1 MTTPTAADQPI
12 AVVGLA
18 CRLPG
23 ADTLDQLWDTVV
35 SGRTTF
41 ERVSDDE
48 AAVWGWSAPLR
59 GRPDFVP
66 VRSTMSDIDL
76 FAAEHFG
83 VSPRDAVLMD
93 PQQRVFVETVSAAL
107 DDAGIGLPTT
117 LRVGVFSSCTASSY
131 LVGPL
136 ADAGLWH
143 SHDLSYSAL
152 LGCDKDFLS
161 SRVSYLLGF
170 RGPSVVVQTACSSS
184 LVAVHAARRSLQLGE
199 CDVAVVGGASISL
212 PSMGGYL
219 APAESIFSKDGD
231 CRPFDAASAGTLK
244 ANGVAVAVLAPV
256 DQSEPDRVYAVVTG
270 SAVNNDGADRAGY
283 SAPGLSGQV
292 DVVARAHA
300 EAKDAGGGPLR
311 YVEMHGTGTRLGDP
325 IEVLGLNQGLD
336 QVQQPGVR
344 DQPVAIGALKGT
356 MGHLDA
362 AAGIG
367 GLLKA
372 CLVVRHGTIPPMPGF
387 TSPNPLL
394 EPGRLTVPTGPGPV
408 SGPLS
413 VAVSSFG
420 MGGTNAH
427 VVLAGEVT
435 AEPSPRP
442 PSRRLVRTRCWPA
455 STAPQAGTGGRGGT
469 VEPSSD
475 GAGAVTGPAPFT
487 VERVLEA
494 VREVFLDPTI
504 DADDDFFEAGADSLA
519 VLGLLSELET
529 AGVRLDFTEIQQAP
543 TARGLAQ
550 YLLER
555 YADQPDLAGQPCA
568 AASTSAAA
576 PGPAPATRSV
586 APGVIPVRLSE
597 GSPQV
602 FLMHPA
608 GGTTVCY
615 VDLARRLEP
624 CGVLGLNF
632 PWASV
637 GRDLSLRDLAR
648 TYLAAVRA
656 EQPTGPY
663 WLGGWS
669 FGGNLAAEMVLQLAD
684 DGVTDVGLVMVDSHP
699 PHAYINGRC
708 TEEDYLRSF
717 PRLLRQLFP
726 GLRFRSS
733 PDEASSSRE
742 ILDLVVWPQGAPQ
755 AVDQMEKFYAI
766 WVDNHRALKG
776 WLPDR
781 SVRCP
786 TLVVEASEPEDPEVL
801 RRLGIAQTSVHEWE
815 RYLTQEPRYAVAPGD
830 HYSVISSPAAV
841 EIIAQA
847 VLGFVQDL
855 A

>member
-1 MTTPTAADQPI
+1 MTADQRI

-23 ADTLDQLWDTVV
+23 ADAPDQLWDTVV

-41 ERVSDDE
+41 EQVSE
-48 AAVWGWSAPLR
+48 EEVAAWGWTVPLR

-76 FAAEHFG
+76 FDAEHFG

-93 PQQRVFVETVSAAL
+93 PQQRVFLETVSAAL
-107 DDAGIGLPTT
+107 DDAGVGLPTA

-131 LVGPL
+131 LAGPL
-136 ADAGLWH
+136 AAAGLWH
-143 SHDLSYSAL
+143 SHDLNYSAL

-161 SRVSYLLGF
+161 SRVSYLLGL

-184 LVAVHAARRSLQLGE
+184 LVAVHLARLSLQRGE

-219 APAESIFSKDGD
+219 APAESIFSKNGD
-231 CRPFDAASAGTLK
+231 CRPFDTAAAGTVK
-244 ANGVAVAVLAPV
+244 ANGVAVAVLAPA
-256 DQSEPDRVYAVVTG
+256 DQSEPDRVYAVITG

-283 SAPGLSGQV
+283 SAPGLPGQV

-311 YVEMHGTGTRLGDP
+311 YVETHGTGTRLGDP

-336 QVQQPGVR
+336 QVQPRAER

-367 GLLKA
+367 GFLKA
-372 CLVVRHGTIPPMPGF
+372 CLVVRNGTIPPMAGF
-387 TSPNPLL
+387 TSPSPLL
-394 EPGRLTVPTGPGPV
+394 ELGRLTVPTSPDPV

-427 VVLAGEVT
+427 VVLAGEAL
-435 AEPSPRP
+435 AEPGLRP
-442 PSRRLVRTRCWPA
+442 PVRRLVRTRHWPA
-455 STAPQAGTGGRGGT
+455 SRTGLDDQAGT
-469 VEPSSD
+469 VEPGST
-475 GAGAVTGPAPFT
+475 GAGDGPAAFT
-487 VERVLEA
+487 VERVLET

-529 AGVRLDFTEIQQAP
+529 AGVQLDFTEVQQAP

-550 YLLER
+550 YVSER
-555 YADQPDLAGQPCA
+555 HADRPDPAGQPA
-568 AASTSAAA
+568 EVPAASTTAGSKRAAR
-576 PGPAPATRSV
+576 PV
-586 APGVIPVRLSE
+586 APGVTPVRLSE

-632 PWASV
+632 PWAAV

-656 EQPTGPY
+656 EQPTGPH

-699 PHAYINGRC
+699 PHAYITGRC
-708 TEEDYLRSF
+708 TDEDYLRSF
-717 PRLLRQLFP
+717 PALLRQLFP
-726 GLRFRSS
+726 GVRFRSS
-733 PDEASSSRE
+733 PDHASSSRE
-742 ILDLVVWPQGAPQ
+742 VLDLVVWPQGQPQ

-766 WVDNHRALKG
+766 WVDNHRALKS
-776 WLPDR
+776 WLPDQVI
-781 SVRCP
+781 SCP
-786 TLVVEASEPEDPEVL
+786 TLIVEASEPEDPEVL
-801 RRLGIAQTSVHEWE
+801 HRLGIAQTSVHEWA
-815 RYLTQEPRYAVAPGD
+815 RYLAQEPRYAVAPGD
-830 HYSVISSPAAV
+830 HYSVISRSDAV
-841 EIIAQA
+841 EVIAQA
-847 VLGFVQDL
+847 VLGFVEDL